1 MAEHRHAFLPALGL
15 HSLTRFYDPVIRL
28 TLREEEAKR
37 RLIEQAR
44 ISAGMDVLDFGC
56 GTGTLILM
64 LKRAHPDT
72 RASGLD
78 VDPEVLAIARD
89 KLSRAGVDAALK
101 EGSASAPPFPEASF
115 DRVLTSLVLHHLTTA
130 EKREALAG
138 LRRLLRPGGELHV
151 ADFGPP
157 QNALMWI
164 VSRGVGL
171 LAGSER
177 TRVNLSG
184 ELPALVRECGFR
196 DVEER
201 GGMMTPFGTLAF
213 FAAKV

>member
-1 MAEHRHAFLPALGL
+1 MAEHRHTFLPALGL
-15 HSLTRFYDPVIRL
+15 HSLTKFYDPVIRL
-28 TLREEEAKR
+28 TVRERAAKR

-44 ISAGMDVLDFGC
+44 IAAGMDVLDFGC
-56 GTGTLILM
+56 GTGTLLLM
-64 LKRAHPDT
+64 VKRAYPDA
-72 RASGLD
+72 RVSGLD
-78 VDPEVLAIARD
+78 VDPEVLSIARD
-89 KLSRAGVDAALK
+89 KLLRAGVDAALK
-101 EGSASAPPFPEASF
+101 EGRASAPPFPEASF

-130 EKREALAG
+130 EKREALTG
-138 LRRLLRPGGELHV
+138 LRRLLRPDGELHV

-157 QNALMWI
+157 QNALMWL
-164 VSRGVGL
+164 VSRGVGS

-184 ELPALVRECGFR
+184 ELPALVRECEFR